1 MLARISLLA
10 MIVGCGAESAAVAE
24 PQAAALGKPAP
35 DFTLQDTDGKSV
47 QLSSLRGKTVVLE
60 WFNPDCPF
68 VKHAR
73 GPGPLKGFAQRVS
86 SPSLVWLSINSSGP
100 NKQGWGLERNRAAK
114 QEYGMQNQVLLDE
127 TGKVGRTYGAQK
139 TPHLF
144 VIDPKGVLV
153 YRGGLD
159 NAPVG
164 VVDDDRPKLPGS
176 ASGALEPYLDNA
188 LRDLAQAK
196 ALRMADTPPY
206 GCSVKYAN

>member
-10 MIVGCGAESAAVAE
+10 MLVACSAESPASAE
-24 PQAAALGKPAP
+24 PQTAALGKPAP
-35 DFTLQDTDGKSV
+35 DFTLQDTDGKAV
-47 QLSSLRGKTVVLE
+47 KLSALRGKTVVLE

-73 GPGPLKGFAQRVS
+73 GKGPLKDFAQRVA
-86 SPSLVWLSINSSGP
+86 SPSLVWLTINSSGP
-100 NKQGWGLERNRAAK
+100 NKQGWGLPRNREAK
-114 QEYGMQNQVLLDE
+114 QEYGMQNQLLLDE
-127 TGKVGRTYGAQK
+127 TGKVGRLYGAQK

-144 VIDPKGVLV
+144 VIDAKGTLV

-164 VVDDDRPKLPGS
+164 VVDDARPKLPGT
-176 ASGALEPYLDNA
+176 AANALEPYLDLA

-196 ALRMADTPPY
+196 PIRLADTPPY
-206 GCSVKYAN
+206 GCTVKYAD